1 MDEPQRERDPESYF
15 GAGIGGGSGLF
26 TAGGASDGPHS
37 SAPAA
42 PSVATV
48 TEPAREIPVHEETDV
63 LVVGGGP
70 AGTAAA
76 VAARRLGQRVTLVER
91 YGDLGGLSA
100 GGLVI
105 WIDRMTDWEGT
116 PVIAGIGAEL
126 LDRLPEGALAGP
138 GPELWGSTD
147 PGQVAYWRERLSAF
161 RETVCRSPMIDPEW
175 LKITSNE
182 LLAWPQERRTGSSR
196 GQRNDRRPP
205 SPLRPAV
212 PPGLLPSRRERTA
225 RDPRGGRRRVIPRP
239 GSALRTLPAA
249 LQAACWPARAPAPP
263 GRGAVRRH
271 MTWAVADCL
280 QHLGHVRAS
289 GTTPNSVTGVW
300 SSSTMQS

>member
-15 GAGIGGGSGLF
+15 GAGIGGGNGLF
-26 TAGGASDGPHS
+26 TTGGGTPDGPHS
-37 SAPAA
+37 AAFPAGPAA

-76 VAARRLGQRVTLVER
+76 VAARRLGQRVTLIER

-147 PGQVAYWRERLSAF
+147 PEQVA
-161 RETVCRSPMIDPEW
+161 
-175 LKITSNE
+175 
-182 LLAWPQERRTGSSR
+182 
-196 GQRNDRRPP
+196 
-205 SPLRPAV
+205 
-212 PPGLLPSRRERTA
+212 
-225 RDPRGGRRRVIPRP
+225 
-239 GSALRTLPAA
+239 
-249 LQAACWPARAPAPP
+249 
-263 GRGAVRRH
+263 
-271 MTWAVADCL
+271 
-280 QHLGHVRAS
+280 
-289 GTTPNSVTGVW
+289 
-300 SSSTMQS
+300 

>member
-15 GAGIGGGSGLF
+15 GAGISGGSGLF
-26 TAGGASDGPHS
+26 TAGGEPGRPHS
-37 SAPAA
+37 PAPAA

-138 GPELWGSTD
+138 GPELWG
-147 PGQVAYWRERLSAF
+147 
-161 RETVCRSPMIDPEW
+161 
-175 LKITSNE
+175 
-182 LLAWPQERRTGSSR
+182 
-196 GQRNDRRPP
+196 
-205 SPLRPAV
+205 
-212 PPGLLPSRRERTA
+212 
-225 RDPRGGRRRVIPRP
+225 
-239 GSALRTLPAA
+239 
-249 LQAACWPARAPAPP
+249 
-263 GRGAVRRH
+263 
-271 MTWAVADCL
+271 
-280 QHLGHVRAS
+280 
-289 GTTPNSVTGVW
+289 
-300 SSSTMQS
+300 